1 MQTASEEL
9 RILFDPALHSHR
21 EVPVEQF
28 LKWVGEES
36 GTMEGQIF
44 VRLQVPNESEFTFAL
59 VRPTTD
65 FK

>member
-1 MQTASEEL
+1 MQSASEQL
-9 RILFDPALHSHR
+9 QILFDPALHSHR

-28 LKWVGEES
+28 LRWVSEES
-36 GTMEGQIF
+36 GKMGGQTF